1 MGSKTIKKI
10 IIKMDTD
17 IILGEKNF
25 KKKKRKKKYERKEEG
40 DTNIILGTKISF
52 QGDQFLKWIDF

>member
-1 MGSKTIKKI
+1 
-10 IIKMDTD
+10 MDTD
-17 IILGEKNF
+17 IILGEKNL
-25 KKKKRKKKYERKEEG
+25 KKKKRKKNERKEEG